1 MKRKYITFL
10 QDWISSDQRKPL
22 VIRGA
27 RQVGKTWLV
36 RYFAEKQGKKL
47 IEINLEKTPQL
58 ASHFESN
65 DPKQFLLLLSSVLKE
80 PIDPEK
86 SLLFLD
92 EIQAVPEMLAKLRWL
107 AEDMPQLPVIAAGS
121 LLEFIIEK
129 HTFSMPVGRISY
141 MHMEP
146 LSFEE
151 FLVASDRQPL
161 VDYLNAFE
169 WGMKIPLAIHEE
181 LMKLFKEYVVIGGMP
196 AAVSTW
202 LSTHSLQKVSQ
213 IQNDLLATYHDDFN
227 KYRGR
232 IELERLAEVMK
243 AVPQLLSE
251 KFVFSKINPDVQIPT
266 LKHSLDLLCK
276 ARVCHRVT
284 SCHANGV
291 PLGAGIDKKFIKV
304 IFLDVGLC
312 CASLDL
318 SMSEIATTEELVLYN
333 RGAIAEQVVGQQLR
347 TINFPY
353 IEPKLF
359 YWLREEKG
367 SSAEVD
373 YIIQAGPQVVPVEVK
388 AGSTGTLR
396 SLHLFMG
403 LKKLPDAVRVNSD
416 YPSKMEVQ
424 AKDAFDNNV
433 QYNLISIPFYLVGQV
448 KRLLK
453 M

>member
-1 MKRKYITFL
+1 MKRKYIAFL
-10 QDWISSDQRKPL
+10 QDWINSDQRKPL

-47 IEINLEKTPQL
+47 IEINLEKTPHL
-58 ASHFESN
+58 AGHFESN
-65 DPKQFLLLLSSVLKE
+65 DPKQFLLLLSSILKE
-80 PIDPEK
+80 PIDPEQC
-86 SLLFLD
+86 LLFLD

-121 LLEFIIEK
+121 LLEFVLDK
-129 HTFSMPVGRISY
+129 HSFSMPVGRINY

-151 FLVASDRQPL
+151 FLVASDRQTL
-161 VDYLNAFE
+161 IDYLNAFE
-169 WGMKIPLAIHEE
+169 WGMKIPLALHEE
-181 LMKLFKEYVVIGGMP
+181 LMMLFKQYVVIGGMP
-196 AAVSTW
+196 AAVSKW
-202 LSTHSLQKVSQ
+202 ISTQSLQQVSQ
-213 IQNDLLATYHDDFN
+213 IQNDLLATYQDDFN

-251 KFVFSKINPDVQIPT
+251 KFVFSKINPNVQTPA
-266 LKHSLDLLCK
+266 LKQSLDLLCK
-276 ARVCHRVT
+276 ARVCHCVT

-291 PLGAGIDKKFIKV
+291 PLGAGIDKKFMKV

-318 SMSEIATTEELVLYN
+318 SMSEIATTEELVLCN
-333 RGAIAEQVVGQQLR
+333 KGAIAEQVVGQLLR

-353 IEPKLF
+353 IEPELF
-359 YWLREEKG
+359 YWLREEKN

-373 YIIQAGPQVVPVEVK
+373 YVIQVGPRVVPVEVK

-403 LKKLPDAVRVNSD
+403 LKKLLNAVRVNSD
-416 YPSKMEVQ
+416 YPSKMEIRT
-424 AKDAFDNNV
+424 KDAFDENV
-433 QYNLISIPFYLVGQV
+433 QYHLLSIPFYLVGQV

-453 M
+453 D

>member
-10 QDWISSDQRKPL
+10 QDWICSDQRKPL

-36 RYFAEKQGKKL
+36 RYFAQQQGKKL
-47 IEINLEKTPQL
+47 IEINLEKTPHL
-58 ASHFESN
+58 AGLFESN
-65 DPKQFLLLLSSVLKE
+65 DPKQFLMLLSSILKE
-80 PIDPEK
+80 PIEPEQC
-86 SLLFLD
+86 LLFLD
-92 EIQAVPEMLAKLRWL
+92 EIQAVPEMLAKLRWF

-121 LLEFIIEK
+121 LLEFLLEK
-129 HTFSMPVGRISY
+129 HSFSMPVGRINY

-151 FLVASDRQPL
+151 FLVASDRQTL

-169 WGMKIPLAIHEE
+169 WGMKIPLALHEE
-181 LMKLFKEYVVIGGMP
+181 LMSLFKQYVVIGGMP
-196 AAVSTW
+196 AAVSRWIT
-202 LSTHSLQKVSQ
+202 SHSLQEVSQ
-213 IQNDLLATYHDDFN
+213 IQNDLLATYQDDFN

-251 KFVFSKINPDVQIPT
+251 KFVFSKINPKVQT
-266 LKHSLDLLCK
+266 ASLKQSLDLLCK
-276 ARVCHRVT
+276 ARVCHCVT

-291 PLGAGIDKKFIKV
+291 PLGAGIDKKFMKV

-318 SMSEIATTEELVLYN
+318 SMSEIATTEELVLCN
-333 RGAIAEQVVGQQLR
+333 KGAIAEQVVGQLLR
-347 TINFPY
+347 TINLPY
-353 IEPKLF
+353 IEPELF
-359 YWLREEKG
+359 YWLREEKS

-373 YIIQAGPQVVPVEVK
+373 FVFQVGPRVVPLEVK

-403 LKKLPDAVRVNSD
+403 LKKLPSAVRVNSD
-416 YPSKMEVQ
+416 YPSKMEVRT
-424 AKDAFDNNV
+424 KDAFDEDV
-433 QYNLISIPFYLVGQV
+433 QYHLLSIPFYLVGQV
-448 KRLLK
+448 KRLLR
-453 M
+453 